1 MAAKKSK
8 PRAVPRLH
16 ELKVDEIVEKGHQ
29 AVHASRKLVQES
41 RIMTEASREII
52 KEVIASG
59 RRSSSSPL
67 HLPRAH
73 GSGRDFNIKEFSSA
87 PYFCAL
93 IFCTKP

>member
-52 KEVIASG
+52 KELSQAEEEVAAA
-59 RRSSSSPL
+59 RYTYPEL
-67 HLPRAH
+67 T
-73 GSGRDFNIKEFSSA
+73 
-87 PYFCAL
+87 AL
-93 IFCTKP
+93 AAIST